1 MAEVRRTILAVTA
14 ALVVAAG
21 ARADLAAV
29 SPAETTSTG
38 EAYTL
43 GEAEYREIL
52 LFGLSDQVP
61 TPADLRSQAD
71 GFAGEPQ
78 ATVDGTADSEQAIV
92 LKDGRGSL
100 DLCLYTL
107 IGLGLFRSGHWVR
120 RSSLGFIPEWYHS
133 GAPQQIGYSHAV
145 GPDAYCHVAVCFV
158 QPDLMP
164 DRLMPLY
171 DQGTIPALV
180 RTSQFIAAVL
190 ACRAPPSLS

>member
-38 EAYTL
+38 EAYAL

-71 GFAGEPQ
+71 GFAWEPQ

-120 RSSLGFIPEWYHS
+120 RSSLGFIP
-133 GAPQQIGYSHAV
+133 
-145 GPDAYCHVAVCFV
+145 
-158 QPDLMP
+158 
-164 DRLMPLY
+164 
-171 DQGTIPALV
+171 
-180 RTSQFIAAVL
+180 
-190 ACRAPPSLS
+190 